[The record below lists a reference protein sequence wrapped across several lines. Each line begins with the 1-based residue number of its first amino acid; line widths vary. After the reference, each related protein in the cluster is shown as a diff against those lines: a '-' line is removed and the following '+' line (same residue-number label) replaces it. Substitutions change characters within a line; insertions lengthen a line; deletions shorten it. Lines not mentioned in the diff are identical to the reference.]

1 MNRELSD
8 WCTYWLQKRIL
19 TMLIVLLMSLLG
31 EWAFGA
37 DVTVCFLLGLL
48 PLRRR
53 LCGYH
58 TKSPGSCMVLSLGV
72 MLLAL
77 LVHSTFNRMASIVF
91 SIVSFS
97 ACFFIVICVLIDQTD
112 PQLHLTQEEIKKNH
126 QLAVCVLIGESVVS
140 VLLSLLLHSVKYVS
154 ACQMGIV
161 VVVLSSSYN
170 KLKLNRRCLGYGKV
184 F

>member
-1 MNRELSD
+1 
-8 WCTYWLQKRIL
+8 
-19 TMLIVLLMSLLG
+19 
-31 EWAFGA
+31 
-37 DVTVCFLLGLL
+37 
-48 PLRRR
+48 
-53 LCGYH
+53 
-58 TKSPGSCMVLSLGV
+58 MVLSLGV

>member
-1 MNRELSD
+1 
-8 WCTYWLQKRIL
+8 
-19 TMLIVLLMSLLG
+19 MLIVLLMSLLG

-91 SIVSFS
+91 
-97 ACFFIVICVLIDQTD
+97 AL
-112 PQLHLTQEEIKKNH
+112 
-126 QLAVCVLIGESVVS
+126 
-140 VLLSLLLHSVKYVS
+140 
-154 ACQMGIV
+154 
-161 VVVLSSSYN
+161 
-170 KLKLNRRCLGYGKV
+170 
-184 F
+184 